1 MSLSPIKWAI
11 LGFTAV
17 VALASCVACAQLNDV
32 RSKVGLPP
40 VADISA
46 ACEQLPTE
54 TAEASNVAK
63 TGNRVAC
70 EAFAGLLAY
79 EVAQKSVINLQEAAD
94 GSGDEALIKAAIEAG
109 ELEAKAAPV
118 AEALNR
124 AIDAFVYLHGEV
136 VRYEAEGVPPPQT
149 LLIEAAQ
156 AYGVLTDKW
165 ESAKPIFDR
174 LGDI

>member
-1 MSLSPIKWAI
+1 MSLSPMKWAV
-11 LGFTAV
+11 LGAV
-17 VALASCVACAQLNDV
+17 MLFGAVSCVACTQLNDV

-46 ACEQLPTE
+46 ACEQLPTDEARASEIAE
-54 TAEASNVAK
+54 T
-63 TGNRVAC
+63 GDRVAC

-94 GSGDEALIKAAIEAG
+94 GSGDEALIKTAIKAG

-118 AEALNR
+118 AKALNR

-136 VRYEAEGVPPPQT
+136 LRYESEGVPPPAS
-149 LLIEAAQ
+149 LLREAAD
-156 AYGVLTDKW
+156 AYGVLTEKW
-165 ESAKPIFDR
+165 DEAKPIFDE
-174 LGDI
+174 LGDL